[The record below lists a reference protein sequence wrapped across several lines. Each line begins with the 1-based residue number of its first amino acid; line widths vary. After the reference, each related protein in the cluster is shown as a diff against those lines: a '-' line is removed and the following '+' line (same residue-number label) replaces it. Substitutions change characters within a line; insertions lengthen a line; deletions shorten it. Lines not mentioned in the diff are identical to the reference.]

1 MDSLQYTVLTP
12 NLWQQHF
19 TMFELQEIMRQKE
32 SKELAEILNRLIEGR
47 HTHVDIL
54 KIKERLI
61 SDELQITDS
70 YPIDVTHLFIQNHA
84 KVNEYNNRVHHAL
97 PGTKCEITAQDSVI
111 GANSAELR
119 DKTMKQILTDPRE
132 TKQLVFNFQLA
143 EGERTELAINVRID
157 DGLTNG
163 ASDVIRKIQLNDK
176 NKPSGIVWVKFDHE
190 DVGQK
195 TRYENR
201 RLYRGYSFIMDTN

>member
-1 MDSLQYTVLTP
+1 MKSNETGT
-12 NLWQQHF
+12 
-19 TMFELQEIMRQKE
+19 
-32 SKELAEILNRLIEGR
+32 ILNRLREGR
-47 HTHVDIL
+47 RTPVDIL

-61 SDELQITDS
+61 SDELQITHI
-70 YPIDVTHLFIQNHA
+70 YLIDVPHLFVQNA
-84 KVNEYNNRVHHAL
+84 RVSEYNSRVHHAL
-97 PGTKCEITAQDSVI
+97 PGIKYEIKAQDSVI
-111 GANSAELR
+111 GANSVELR
-119 DKTMKQILTDPRE
+119 DKIMKQIPTDPRK
-132 TKQLVFNFQLA
+132 TKQLVYNLQLA

-163 ASDVIRKIQLNDK
+163 ASNVIRKIQLHEK

-201 RLYRGYSFIMDTN
+201 SLYVEDIHLSWTPIKPITTQFAVGKE